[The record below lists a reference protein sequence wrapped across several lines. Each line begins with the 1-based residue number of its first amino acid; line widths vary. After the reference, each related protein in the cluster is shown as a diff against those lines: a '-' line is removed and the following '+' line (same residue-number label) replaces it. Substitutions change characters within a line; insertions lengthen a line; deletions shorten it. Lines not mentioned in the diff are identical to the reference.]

1 MKLTELKLWNF
12 LLYEIVKLHSEH
24 YLNQRNVA
32 ISHRKTAAFQSTHLI
47 EFRNVP
53 TSLISINLV
62 FRWRIWITVLQSA
75 TMLLEL
81 YKKKNISRPVTTYF
95 HLHRQSWPNII
106 FSLWYDFHF
115 GNIMI
120 LNLQQL
126 KVIVIEKIIWSTVRF
141 HFLLNYTWDSWKYF
155 SAHNQV
161 Y

>member
-1 MKLTELKLWNF
+1 MKLTELKLWNC
-12 LLYEIVKLHSEH
+12 LSYEIVKLHLGH

-62 FRWRIWITVLQSA
+62 FRWWIWITVLQSS

-81 YKKKNISRPVTTYF
+81 YKKINISRPVTTYF

-115 GNIMI
+115 WQYYDLKFATIESNCYSKN
-120 LNLQQL
+120 NLIYCKIPFFCKLQLRQL
-126 KVIVIEKIIWSTVRF
+126 KIF
-141 HFLLNYTWDSWKYF
+141 F
-155 SAHNQV
+155 SS
-161 Y
+161 